1 MGCTV
6 QPYRAEIRSR
16 SRSLHHL
23 GGPQGRPRG
32 TVLPNGKTSEPG
44 KFASR
49 RFHGD
54 LLSGE
59 DRTGGRRVGT
69 RGCDVRHMTNAWAE
83 FERGWRVVAGSLLGI
98 SIGVSSLFF
107 YSLGIFIK
115 PIAAEFS
122 WGRGAA
128 SLGAL
133 VGTASAALVAIPV
146 GRLVDRVGSVPVAM
160 GSLALLALA
169 LAALGTWTSN
179 LASFLILIALLS
191 LFTAGSTPLAY

>member
-1 MGCTV
+1 
-6 QPYRAEIRSR
+6 
-16 SRSLHHL
+16 
-23 GGPQGRPRG
+23 
-32 TVLPNGKTSEPG
+32 
-44 KFASR
+44 
-49 RFHGD
+49 
-54 LLSGE
+54 
-59 DRTGGRRVGT
+59 
-69 RGCDVRHMTNAWAE
+69 MTNAWAE
-83 FERGWRVVAGSLLGI
+83 FGRGWRVVAGSLLGI

-191 LFTAGSTPLAY
+191 LLTAGSTPLAYTRLVVAAFERARGLALGITLAGTGLGALLVPVCLTPFVARYGWRMGYFALCGG